1 MASAVVLPLQGVWN
15 AVIYCATSWSA
26 LRGEVVDLAAR
37 IAPGW
42 VRRRA
47 GAERLRGDGWG
58 GRGRDFGG
66 ARDRVGCT
74 RKDVEMK
81 GTVRVFRGGSF

>member
-15 AVIYCATSWSA
+15 AVIYCATSWPT
-26 LRGEVVDLAAR
+26 LRGEAVDLAAR

-42 VRRRA
+42 VRKRA
-47 GAERLRGDGWG
+47 GAERLRGDEWG
-58 GRGRDFGG
+58 RRRRDFGG
-66 ARDRVGCT
+66 TRDRVGCT
-74 RKDVEMK
+74 GQDVEMK